1 MLKEQMEV
9 EKESAKTSELK
20 VIDAN
25 RRIDRLMSEKSDL
38 EKVEYIFSKQ
48 RIIFKFQRATEAK
61 NKPVSSLNDH

>member
-1 MLKEQMEV
+1 MEV

-38 EKVEYIFSKQ
+38 EKVRKFFLKILQK
-48 RIIFKFQRATEAK
+48 IKNFQRATEVK
-61 NKPVSSLNDH
+61 NKHESSLNDHLTI